1 LLSTTIQSVVA
12 ASVFPQNRRFRLGLL
27 GVDEIKE
34 FDKLEFG
41 RLSWLQRVLESK
53 ILAATQVIISG
64 ETFGAESL
72 QQAHTLQTLAEQI
85 NTEEQ
90 RAKATHPHAVS

>member
-1 LLSTTIQSVVA
+1 MIAT
-12 ASVFPQNRRFRLGLL
+12 L

-41 RLSWLQRVLESK
+41 RLSLLQRVLESK

-72 QQAHTLQTLAEQI
+72 HQAHTLQTLAEQLK
-85 NTEEQ
+85 TEEH